1 MLHYHKIM
9 QYVWLA
15 MSALVLIASTYMG
28 FQDGF
33 DKWWMMYLF
42 LAATILQYFRHKFQL
57 KKMGSQE
64 EKKSSK

>member
-15 MSALVLIASTYMG
+15 MSAIIIIVTTFFG

-33 DKWWMMYLF
+33 SKWWMMYLF
-42 LAATILQYFRHKFQL
+42 LLATVLQFYRHKIQHRKMSP
-57 KKMGSQE
+57 KKD
-64 EKKSSK
+64 EKSD